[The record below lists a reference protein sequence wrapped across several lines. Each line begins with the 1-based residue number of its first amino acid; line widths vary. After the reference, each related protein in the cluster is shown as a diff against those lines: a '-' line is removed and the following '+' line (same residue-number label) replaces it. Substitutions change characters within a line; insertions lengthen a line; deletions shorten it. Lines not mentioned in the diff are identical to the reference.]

1 MFSTK
6 ARFDDKTATAF
17 ALGLLFSVV
26 IHWSLFPLTLIAIS
40 VLQLR
45 RRQNLAIALSYLALG
60 AGMLTITGGYL
71 LGKQLALRENLL
83 ESQTMQQAR

>member
-17 ALGLLFSVV
+17 ALGLLFSAV

-45 RRQNLAIALSYLALG
+45 RRQNLAIALSYLVLG

-71 LGKQLALRENLL
+71 LGKQLALRDNLL

>member
-6 ARFDDKTATAF
+6 ARFDDKTAIAF
-17 ALGLLFSVV
+17 ALGLLFSAV

-45 RRQNLAIALSYLALG
+45 RRQNLAIALSYLVLG
-60 AGMLTITGGYL
+60 AGVLTITGGYL
-71 LGKQLALRENLL
+71 LGKQLALRDNLL
-83 ESQTMQQAR
+83 ESQSMQQAR

>member
-1 MFSTK
+1 MFSTN

-17 ALGLLFSVV
+17 ALGLLFSAV

-45 RRQNLAIALSYLALG
+45 RRQNLAIALSYLVLG

-71 LGKQLALRENLL
+71 LGKQLALRDNLL
-83 ESQTMQQAR
+83 ENQTLQQAR